1 MTPIYQAEE
10 TTIVNAPIKIL
21 LVDDHTLLRSGVK
34 LLLQRNPQFQVVG
47 EASNGLDGVRLAA
60 ELRPDVVLMDL
71 NLPEMNGL
79 EAIAQ
84 IRRADPAARIAIL
97 TTFRGEEDVYRGLQA
112 GASGYLLKDSGFE
125 QLAVCIRDVAA
136 GRKYLQPEV
145 ASCLAGR
152 MHHERLSVR
161 EMDILRHLATGKC
174 NKGIARSAGIE
185 AGTVKHHVKNIL
197 AKLQVSSRTE
207 AAIIASQ
214 RGLLSQY

>member
-1 MTPIYQAEE
+1 MDTISILIADHHPLILAGLAAMIQSAPGFRLVGQA
-10 TTIVNAPIKIL
+10 
-21 LVDDHTLLRSGVK
+21 RSG
-34 LLLQRNPQFQVVG
+34 P
-47 EASNGLDGVRLAA
+47 EAVERYAQ
-60 ELRPDVVLMDL
+60 LRPDVVLMDL

-125 QLAVCIRDVAA
+125 QLAACIRDVAA
-136 GRKYLQPEV
+136 GRRYLQPEV

-152 MHHERLSVR
+152 VHHERLSVR

-207 AAIIASQ
+207 AAIIASE

>member
-1 MTPIYQAEE
+1 MDTISILIADHHPLILAGLAAMIQSAPGFRLVGQA
-10 TTIVNAPIKIL
+10 
-21 LVDDHTLLRSGVK
+21 RSGC
-34 LLLQRNPQFQVVG
+34 
-47 EASNGLDGVRLAA
+47 EAVERYAQ
-60 ELRPDVVLMDL
+60 LRPDVVLMDL

-125 QLAVCIRDVAA
+125 QLATCIRDVAA

-145 ASCLAGR
+145 ACSLAGR
-152 MHHERLSVR
+152 AHHERLSVR

-207 AAIIASQ
+207 AAIIASE

>member
-1 MTPIYQAEE
+1 MDTISILIADHHPLILAGLAAMIQTAPAFRLVGQA
-10 TTIVNAPIKIL
+10 
-21 LVDDHTLLRSGVK
+21 RSGC
-34 LLLQRNPQFQVVG
+34 
-47 EASNGLDGVRLAA
+47 EAVERYAQ
-60 ELRPDVVLMDL
+60 LRPDVVLMDL

-125 QLAVCIRDVAA
+125 QLAACIRDVAA
-136 GRKYLQPEV
+136 GRRYLQPEV

-152 MHHERLSVR
+152 VHHERLSVR

-207 AAIIASQ
+207 AAIIASE